1 MGNERME
8 KYILDKTELVNYLKY
23 YHCQKYNKP
32 ITPIKLQKALYFL
45 FAFWA
50 KFVKMS
56 KKSEA
61 EYLFENLSPN
71 LFHANFEAW
80 AYGSVD
86 RQVYDFFKTEVGKH
100 FDTNAAIRF
109 RKEMNETVELFFAD
123 YLDRILNTG
132 DFSLVDLS
140 HEDLCWKN
148 HYDKNDFYHS
158 SEIPSEE
165 IIEEYGKKIS

>member
-1 MGNERME
+1 
-8 KYILDKTELVNYLKY
+8 
-23 YHCQKYNKP
+23 
-32 ITPIKLQKALYFL
+32 
-45 FAFWA
+45 
-50 KFVKMS
+50 
-56 KKSEA
+56 
-61 EYLFENLSPN
+61 
-71 LFHANFEAW
+71 
-80 AYGSVD
+80 
-86 RQVYDFFKTEVGKH
+86 
-100 FDTNAAIRF
+100 
-109 RKEMNETVELFFAD
+109 MNETVELFFAD